1 MIGVCLL
8 NSVVSLPASAGG
20 GAAGYPVVALPADG
34 QLYLG
39 QVDFIDRSSPLD
51 RDGFAFK
58 GGRHLIYLSML
69 NRGRP
74 TPSGCGCRISVGL
87 KWT

>member
-8 NSVVSLPASAGG
+8 SIIVSLPASAGG
-20 GAAGYPVVALPADG
+20 GAAGYPVFALPADG

-58 GGRHLIYLSML
+58 VDNL
-69 NRGRP
+69 
-74 TPSGCGCRISVGL
+74 
-87 KWT
+87 